1 MYCSFFF
8 FSSRRRHTRC
18 SRDWSSDVC
27 SSDLIARRS
36 AAGVAAEDLLAIGRA
51 QTGLHDDVPRP
62 LVPHVEAVVAA
73 EHDAIGSHQPDEEPE
88 ELRRVNDR
96 VVVEPAQILAEG
108 PLRRVL
114 DLLTNRLAVLEATP
128 EVRH

>member
-1 MYCSFFF
+1 M
-8 FSSRRRHTRC
+8 RVVTRA
-18 SRDWSSDVC
+18 RSDPKQ
-27 SSDLIARRS
+27 

-88 ELRRVNDR
+88 ELRRVTDR
-96 VVVEPAQILAEG
+96 VVVEPAHILAEG

-128 EVRH
+128 EVRQRPTGAGENDVEEIGRASG